1 VHPAVLVQVAA
12 PLGALGAFPEVLP
25 DPDELD
31 ELDVNT
37 PVK

>member
-12 PLGALGAFPEVLP
+12 PLGALGAFGAFPEL
-25 DPDELD
+25 DELD